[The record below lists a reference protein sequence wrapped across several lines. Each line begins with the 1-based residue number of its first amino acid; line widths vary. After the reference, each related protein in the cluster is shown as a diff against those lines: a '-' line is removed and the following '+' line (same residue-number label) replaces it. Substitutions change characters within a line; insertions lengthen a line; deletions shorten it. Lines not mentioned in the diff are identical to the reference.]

1 MEQINAQLE
10 QIKESFVKRIYK
22 ACPGENQ
29 ACIDF
34 RNNRG
39 FFETKKYYWPDEAV
53 IKFIKQNRQNRNYN
67 RKLTITKQNQVLVKI
82 IDTWASKT
90 K

>member
-1 MEQINAQLE
+1 MEQNAQLLELKE
-10 QIKESFVKRIYK
+10 QICPLLYTAKPNGETVSYYNGRKRVFKCYNSF
-22 ACPGENQ
+22 
-29 ACIDF
+29 
-34 RNNRG
+34 
-39 FFETKKYYWPDEAV
+39 YWPDEAV
-53 IKFIKQNRQNRNYN
+53 IKFIQKNRQNRSYN